1 MANPNQNARR
11 GDLVNR
17 FPQSKAGALKQ
28 VVWSKIALFVAVSF
42 FAIKANAWTNGELS
56 IWMDPDRA
64 HALEP
69 IVKRFTEDSGIK
81 IKIESPERLAEN
93 FGMAAHVSKGPDIV
107 IWAHDK
113 LGEWADG
120 GLIAPIELSE
130 EFLHKFLKKAW
141 EAVAHQGRIWG
152 YPIAVETVSLIYNKK
167 LLDVPPPTAL
177 SELGAINEAVKKEHP
192 GASAILWDYK
202 SSYYSWG
209 ILASGGGYVFARDGK
224 NFNVKDTGL
233 AVPGAVQALSEI
245 IALVRAGV
253 LPKSVSYSAVEDQM
267 AQGKL
272 AMIISG
278 PWAWSNLIKS
288 GIDFGVAPMP
298 GVNGNLG
305 RPFVGVSV
313 AYLNRSSPNQDL
325 AKEFIER
332 YLLTDE
338 GLSTMDHGKP
348 IGLPALNSLREK
360 MIYENPLLQ
369 ELQVCVD
376 HGDVMPNIPQ
386 MGRFFTVMGAA
397 LQTATDGQATAEAA
411 LREADV
417 NMRHQ

>member
-1 MANPNQNARR
+1 M
-11 GDLVNR
+11 NR
-17 FPQSKAGALKQ
+17 SPQSKAGALKQ

-42 FAIKANAWTNGELS
+42 FAIKANAWTNGELL
-56 IWMDPDRA
+56 WMDPDRA

-69 IVKRFTEDSGIK
+69 IVKRFTDDSGIK
-81 IKIESPERLAEN
+81 IKIESPERLSEN

-141 EAVAHQGRIWG
+141 EAVAHQERIWG

-177 SELGAINEAVKKEHP
+177 SELGAINEAVKKEHL

-253 LPKSVSYSAVEDQM
+253 LPKSVSYSVVEDQM

-272 AMIISG
+272 AMIIWG
-278 PWAWSNLIKS
+278 P
-288 GIDFGVAPMP
+288 G
-298 GVNGNLG
+298 
-305 RPFVGVSV
+305 
-313 AYLNRSSPNQDL
+313 
-325 AKEFIER
+325 
-332 YLLTDE
+332 
-338 GLSTMDHGKP
+338 HGP
-348 IGLPALNSLREK
+348 
-360 MIYENPLLQ
+360 
-369 ELQVCVD
+369 
-376 HGDVMPNIPQ
+376 
-386 MGRFFTVMGAA
+386 T
-397 LQTATDGQATAEAA
+397 
-411 LREADV
+411 
-417 NMRHQ
+417 

>member
-1 MANPNQNARR
+1 
-11 GDLVNR
+11 
-17 FPQSKAGALKQ
+17 
-28 VVWSKIALFVAVSF
+28 
-42 FAIKANAWTNGELS
+42 
-56 IWMDPDRA
+56 MDPDRA

-69 IVKRFTEDSGIK
+69 IVKRFTDDSGIK
-81 IKIESPERLAEN
+81 IKIESPERLSEN

-141 EAVAHQGRIWG
+141 EAVAHQERIWG

-313 AYLNRSSPNQDL
+313 VYLNRSSPNQDL

-360 MIYENPLLQ
+360 MIHENPLLQ

-376 HGDVMPNIPQ
+376 HGDVMPNIPR

-397 LQTATDGQATAEAA
+397 LQTATDGRATAEAA

>member
-1 MANPNQNARR
+1 M
-11 GDLVNR
+11 NR
-17 FPQSKAGALKQ
+17 SPQFKAGALKQ
-28 VVWSKIALFVAVSF
+28 VVWSKIALFVAVASF
-42 FAIKANAWTNGELS
+42 FPVEANAWTNGELS
-56 IWMDPDRA
+56 IWMDSDRGL
-64 HALEP
+64 ALEP
-69 IVKRFTEDSGIK
+69 ILKKYTDHIGAKV
-81 IKIESPERLAEN
+81 KIESPEKLVEN
-93 FGMAAHVSKGPDIV
+93 FGLAAQVSKGPDIV

-120 GLIAPIELSE
+120 GLIAPIELSQ
-130 EFLHKFLKKAW
+130 EFLDKFLPKAW
-141 EAVAHQGRIWG
+141 EAVAHQDKVWG

-177 SELGAINEAVKKEHP
+177 SELGAINETVKKEHP

-209 ILASGGGYVFARDGK
+209 ILASGGAYVFGREGK

-245 IALVRAGV
+245 IELVQAGV

-305 RPFVGVSV
+305 RPFVGVFV
-313 AYLNRSSPNQDL
+313 AYINRSSPNHDL
-325 AKEFIER
+325 VKEFIEH

-338 GLSTMDHGKP
+338 GLSAMNRGKP

-360 MIYENPLLQ
+360 MIHENPLLQ

-386 MGRFFTVMGAA
+386 MGRYFTVMGAA
-397 LQTATDGQATAEAA
+397 LQTATGGRATAEAA

-417 NMRHQ
+417 NMRHH